1 MGGPGYRREDSSG
14 LARRFG
20 ERVIARPS
28 QGWSRPRIPAQPAA
42 GVSITFPQQ
51 QAIALGPLEHF
62 NVQPVLDDGT
72 IDKTRN
78 VTVEATS
85 PLKAGEAAL
94 GQPLALEGKPVRAIV
109 WRLTAGFVP
118 LRVTLYDVDMVAD
131 ATPTE

>member
-1 MGGPGYRREDSSG
+1 M
-14 LARRFG
+14 
-20 ERVIARPS
+20 
-28 QGWSRPRIPAQPAA
+28 
-42 GVSITFPQQ
+42 
-51 QAIALGPLEHF
+51 GPLEHF

-72 IDKTRN
+72 VDKTRN

-85 PLKAGEAAL
+85 PLKAGEAAF
-94 GQPLALEGKPVRAIV
+94 GQPLALEGKSVRAIV